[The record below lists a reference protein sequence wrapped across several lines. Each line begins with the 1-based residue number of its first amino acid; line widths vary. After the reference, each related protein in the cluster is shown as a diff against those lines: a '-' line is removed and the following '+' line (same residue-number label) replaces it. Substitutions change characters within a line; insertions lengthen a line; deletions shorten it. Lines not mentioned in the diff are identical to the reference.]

1 MRRAVFLDRDGV
13 INRERGEHTWRLED
27 LEILPDVPAALRAL
41 EQAGFVV
48 VVITNQ
54 SGIGLGLYGH
64 EEVQHVHR
72 YLHDMLSLHGAHF
85 TDIYYCPHHPSGG
98 ACLCRKPGSLLLER
112 AMARYDIDP
121 GGSVMIGDRERD
133 VIAAQGAGIRGILVP
148 PNAPLLI
155 TSTTSPRC
163 RASINISNAS

>member
-1 MRRAVFLDRDGV
+1 MMRRAVFLDRDGV

-27 LEILPDVPAALRAL
+27 FEILPDVPAALL
-41 EQAGFVV
+41 ELQGAGFAT

-64 EEVQHVHR
+64 PDVARAHG
-72 YLHDMLSLHGAHF
+72 YLHDQLSKHGVHL
-85 TDIYYCPHHPSGG
+85 TGLYYCPHHPTGG

-112 AMARYDIDP
+112 AIARYGIDP

-133 VIAAQGAGIRGILVP
+133 LVAARAVGVRGILVP
-148 PNAPLLI
+148 SNAPLL
-155 TSTTSPRC
+155 PLVRDQVL
-163 RASINISNAS
+163 NA